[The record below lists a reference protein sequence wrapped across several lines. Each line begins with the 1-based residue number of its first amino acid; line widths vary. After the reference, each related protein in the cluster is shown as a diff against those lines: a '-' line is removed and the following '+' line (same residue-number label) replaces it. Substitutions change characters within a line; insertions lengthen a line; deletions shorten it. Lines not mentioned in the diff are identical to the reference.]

1 MTPYLAVYGRQRTQK
16 GLETLHKGLII
27 NDSTKEGKKLTVG
40 VHVRGSL
47 CFSVFA

>member
-27 NDSTKEGKKLTVG
+27 NDAKKEGKKLTVG
-40 VHVRGSL
+40 VYVRGSL
-47 CFSVFA
+47 KTADFA